1 MTAKEA
7 IARAKYNLGM
17 EPDIKDLGE
26 QESLLRMV
34 AEAASEIIRDVRP
47 KVIRHSVT
55 VTNQQAIPLPPGLR
69 IMQRVFK
76 NGVDITDWR
85 VPPEQQRSTEE

>member
-1 MTAKEA
+1 MTTKEA
-7 IARAKYNLGM
+7 IARAKHNLGKD
-17 EPDIKDLGE
+17 PDMSDLAE

-47 KVIRHSVT
+47 KVVRHTVT
-55 VTNQQAIPLPPGLR
+55 VTNAQVIPLPAGLR
-69 IMQRVFK
+69 IMQRVYK

-85 VPPEQQRSTEE
+85 VSPEQQRSIEE